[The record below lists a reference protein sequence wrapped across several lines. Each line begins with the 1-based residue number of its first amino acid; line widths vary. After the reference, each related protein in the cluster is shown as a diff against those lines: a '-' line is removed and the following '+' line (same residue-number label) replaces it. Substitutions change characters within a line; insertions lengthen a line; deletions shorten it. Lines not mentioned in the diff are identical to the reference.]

1 MKNLAYIFI
10 GTFLGI
16 VLYKSE
22 AASWFRIYEMFQFD
36 SFHMY
41 GIIGS
46 ALAVGVVL
54 VFWIKK
60 SKVKSFS
67 GAPISIP
74 DKEKSFARYIVG
86 GTLFGL
92 GWALAGA
99 CPGPIYI
106 LVGAGYWPIII
117 VLIGAIL
124 GAFTYGVLRNKLPH

>member
-1 MKNLAYIFI
+1 MKNLAYILI

-54 VFWIKK
+54 IFWIKK

-67 GAPISIP
+67 GEPISIP

-124 GAFTYGVLRNKLPH
+124 GAFAYGLLRNKLPH

>member
-1 MKNLAYIFI
+1 MKNIVYILL

-54 VFWIKK
+54 IFWIKK
-60 SKVKSFS
+60 SKIKSFS
-67 GAPISIP
+67 GEIIQIP
-74 DKEKSFARYIVG
+74 DKEKSFARYILG

-99 CPGPIYI
+99 CHGPIYI
-106 LVGAGYWPIII
+106 LVGTGYWPIVI
-117 VLIGAIL
+117 VLFGAIL
-124 GAFTYGVLRNKLPH
+124 GAFVYGMVRARLPH

>member
-1 MKNLAYIFI
+1 MKNLAYIII
-10 GTFLGI
+10 GSFLGI

-46 ALAVGVVL
+46 ALVVGIVL
-54 VFWIKK
+54 VQGIKK
-60 SKVKSFS
+60 SKMKSFS
-67 GAPISIP
+67 GEPISIP
-74 DKEKSFARYIVG
+74 DKEKSFARYIIG

-106 LVGAGYWPIII
+106 LVGAGYWPMII
-117 VLIGAIL
+117 VLVGAVL
-124 GAFTYGVLRNKLPH
+124 GAFVYGIVRPKLPH

>member
-1 MKNLAYIFI
+1 MKNLAYILI

-22 AASWFRIYEMFQFD
+22 AASWFRIYEMFRFD

-46 ALAVGVVL
+46 ALAVGIVL

-67 GAPISIP
+67 GEPISIT
-74 DKEKSFARYIVG
+74 DKEKSFTRYIVG

-106 LVGAGYWPIII
+106 LVGAGHWPIII

>member
-1 MKNLAYIFI
+1 MKRLVYILL
-10 GTFLGI
+10 GSFLGV

-36 SFHMY
+36 AFHMY

-46 ALAVGVVL
+46 ALTIGVVL

-67 GAPISIP
+67 GEIIQIP
-74 DKEKSFARYIVG
+74 DKEKSFARYIWG

-92 GWALAGA
+92 GWALAGS

-106 LVGAGYWPIII
+106 LVGAGYWPMVI
-117 VLIGAIL
+117 VLFGALL
-124 GAFTYGVLRNKLPH
+124 GAFVYGVLRGKLPH

>member
-1 MKNLAYIFI
+1 MKNIVYILL

-60 SKVKSFS
+60 SKIKSFS
-67 GAPISIP
+67 GEIIQIS
-74 DKEKSFARYIVG
+74 DKEKSFARYILG

-106 LVGAGYWPIII
+106 LVGAGYWPIVI
-117 VLIGAIL
+117 VLFGAIL
-124 GAFTYGVLRNKLPH
+124 GAFVYGLVRARLPH

>member
-1 MKNLAYIFI
+1 MKRLVYILL
-10 GTFLGI
+10 GSFLGV

-36 SFHMY
+36 AFHMY

-46 ALAVGVVL
+46 ALTIGVVL
-54 VFWIKK
+54 VFLIKK

-67 GAPISIP
+67 GEIIQIP
-74 DKEKSFARYIVG
+74 DKEKSFARYIWG

-92 GWALAGA
+92 GWALAGS

-106 LVGAGYWPIII
+106 LVGAGYWPMVI
-117 VLIGAIL
+117 VLFGALL
-124 GAFTYGVLRNKLPH
+124 GAFVYGVLRGKLPH

>member
-1 MKNLAYIFI
+1 MKNLAYIII
-10 GTFLGI
+10 GSFLGI

-41 GIIGS
+41 GLIGS
-46 ALAVGVVL
+46 ALVVGIVL
-54 VFWIKK
+54 VQWIKK
-60 SKVKSFS
+60 SRMKSFS
-67 GAPISIP
+67 GESISIP
-74 DKEKSFARYIVG
+74 DKERSFYRYIVG

-117 VLIGAIL
+117 VLVGALL
-124 GAFTYGVLRNKLPH
+124 GAFVYGIVRPKLPH

>member
-1 MKNLAYIFI
+1 MKRLVYILL
-10 GTFLGI
+10 GSFLGV

-36 SFHMY
+36 AFHMY

-46 ALAVGVVL
+46 ALTIGVIL

-67 GAPISIP
+67 GEIIQIP
-74 DKEKSFARYIVG
+74 DKEKSFARYIWG

-92 GWALAGA
+92 GWALAGS

-106 LVGAGYWPIII
+106 LVGAGYWPMVI
-117 VLIGAIL
+117 VLFGALL
-124 GAFTYGVLRNKLPH
+124 GAFVYGVLRGKLPH

>member
-1 MKNLAYIFI
+1 MKNLVYII
-10 GTFLGI
+10 LGTFLGI

-46 ALAVGVVL
+46 ALALGVVF
-54 VFWIKK
+54 VQWIKK
-60 SKVKSFS
+60 SKTKSFF
-67 GAPISIP
+67 GETINLP
-74 DKEKSFARYIVG
+74 DKEKSFVRYILG

-106 LVGAGYWPIII
+106 LVGAGYWPIVI
-117 VLIGAIL
+117 VLIGAML
-124 GAFTYGVLRNKLPH
+124 GAFVYGVVRSKLPH

>member
-1 MKNLAYIFI
+1 MKSVLYII
-10 GTFLGI
+10 VGTFLGVI
-16 VLYKSE
+16 LYKSE

-46 ALAVGVVL
+46 ALAVGIVL
-54 VFWIKK
+54 VQWIKR
-60 SKVKSFS
+60 SKVKSFF
-67 GAPISIP
+67 GEPIHIQ
-74 DKEKSFARYIVG
+74 DKERSFTRYMVG

-106 LVGAGYWPIII
+106 LVGAGYWPILI
-117 VLIGAIL
+117 VLFGAVM
-124 GAFTYGVLRNKLPH
+124 GAFIYGILRDKLPH

>member
-1 MKNLAYIFI
+1 MKNIVYII
-10 GTFLGI
+10 LGTFLGV

-60 SKVKSFS
+60 SKVKSFF
-67 GAPISIP
+67 GESIHIEN
-74 DKEKSFARYIVG
+74 KEKSFTRYILG

-117 VLIGAIL
+117 VLIGAL
-124 GAFTYGVLRNKLPH
+124 FGAFLYGILRGKLPH

>member
-1 MKNLAYIFI
+1 MKRLVYIL
-10 GTFLGI
+10 LGSLLGV

-36 SFHMY
+36 AFHMY

-46 ALAVGVVL
+46 ALTIGVVL

-67 GAPISIP
+67 GEIIQIP
-74 DKEKSFARYIVG
+74 DKEKSFARYIWG

-92 GWALAGA
+92 GWALAGS

-106 LVGAGYWPIII
+106 LVGAGYWPMVI
-117 VLIGAIL
+117 VLFGALL
-124 GAFTYGVLRNKLPH
+124 GAFVYGVLRGKLPH

>member
-1 MKNLAYIFI
+1 MVYILL

-46 ALAVGVVL
+46 ALAVGIVL

-60 SKVKSFS
+60 TKVKSFS
-67 GAPISIP
+67 GDIIRIP
-74 DKEKSFARYIVG
+74 DKKKSFTRYILG

-99 CPGPIYI
+99 CPGPIYV
-106 LVGAGYWPIII
+106 LVGAGYWPISI
-117 VLIGAIL
+117 VLIGAVL
-124 GAFTYGVLRNKLPH
+124 GAFVYGMVRGKLPH